1 MKLVRIFALMSVGV
15 AAGGIFLFQGCS
27 SSSTTDS
34 SSSSVGKPPAKPASG
49 TPTASTTEH
58 NFAIYNL
65 LLGDAPRGAGA
76 AQSTT
81 AWKKFGYNI
90 DGKVSTRNSTD
101 VCKVSNSGPKSV
113 HDNGDNGIDNSFG
126 ANILPIVLNTAGAEG
141 PATINKAITDGKF
154 TIMFDVTGL
163 DDTATQTNTGLTA
176 QVLAGGAFDADGG
189 TKPSFTMAD
198 NWPVRPELLNSPTDP
213 KSSKVK
219 FGDAYV
225 VNGTFVNADPGSA
238 NSDIT
243 IALSFSGVAL
253 SLTIHKAIVTFDH
266 TMPGLADNGT
276 IAGVIGTDELITG
289 LMAVAGRISTSLCTG
304 SAFDGIAGQIKQASD
319 IMADGTQDPNQT
331 CDGIS
336 IGLGFVAKQIG
347 NPSTVGSLGAPSPD
361 PCAAASD
368 AGMGGD

>member
-1 MKLVRIFALMSVGV
+1 MKLARIFALMSVGV

-34 SSSSVGKPPAKPASG
+34 SGSNVGKPPAKPASG

-65 LLGDAPRGAGA
+65 LLGDAPRGTGA

-141 PATINKAITDGKF
+141 PSKINQAITDGSF
-154 TIMFDVTGL
+154 TIMFDVLGL
-163 DDTATQTNTGLTA
+163 DDSPTQTNTGLTA
-176 QVLAGGAFDADGG
+176 QVLAGGAFDAVGK
-189 TKPSFTMAD
+189 TKPTFTMAD
-198 NWPVRPELLNSPTDP
+198 NWAVRPELLSNKTDP
-213 KSSKVK
+213 KSSMVK
-219 FGDAYV
+219 FSDAYV
-225 VNGTFVNADPGSA
+225 VNGTFVNADQGSA

-266 TMPGLADNGT
+266 TQAGLADNGT
-276 IAGVIGTDELITG
+276 IAGVIGTEELITG
-289 LMAVAGRISTSLCTG
+289 LKAVAGRISTSLCTG

-319 IMADGTQDPNQT
+319 IMQDGTQSADAT

-347 NPSTVGSLGAPSPD
+347 NPQKVGDLAAPSPD
-361 PCAAASD
+361 PCSAPAD
-368 AGMGGD
+368 AGAD

>member
-1 MKLVRIFALMSVGV
+1 MKLARVFGLMSVGV
-15 AAGGIFLFQGCS
+15 AAGGIFLFQACS
-27 SSSTTDS
+27 SSSSAT
-34 SSSSVGKPPAKPASG
+34 SSVGKPPGKPASG

-65 LLGDAPRGAGA
+65 LLGDAPRGTGA

-113 HDNGDNGIDNSFG
+113 HDNGENGIDNSFG
-126 ANILPIVLNTAGAEG
+126 ANILPIILNTAGAQG
-141 PATINKAITDGKF
+141 PATINQAITDGKF

-163 DDTATQTNTGLTA
+163 DDTPTQTNTGLTA
-176 QVLAGGAFDADGG
+176 QVLAGGAFDPDGG
-189 TKPSFTMAD
+189 TKPTYTMAD
-198 NWPVRPELLNSPTDP
+198 NWPVRPELLSNPTDP
-213 KSSKVK
+213 KSSMVK
-219 FGDAYV
+219 FTDAYV
-225 VNGTFVNADPGSA
+225 TNGTFVNADPGTG

-266 TMPGLADNGT
+266 TAAGLADNGT
-276 IAGVIGTDELITG
+276 IAGVIGTEELITG
-289 LMAVAGRISTSLCTG
+289 LKAVAGRISTSLCTG

-319 IMADGTQDPNQT
+319 IMHDGTQSADQT

-347 NPSTVGSLGAPSPD
+347 NPAKVGSLGTPTPD
-361 PCAAASD
+361 PCSAPVD
-368 AGMGGD
+368 AGATD

>member
-1 MKLVRIFALMSVGV
+1 MKFARIFGVMSVGV
-15 AAGGIFLFQGCS
+15 AAGGMFLFQACS
-27 SSSTTDS
+27 SSSSGGDATS
-34 SSSSVGKPPAKPASG
+34 NLGKPPVKPASAK
-49 TPTASTTEH
+49 PTAVMTEH
-58 NFAIYNL
+58 NFAISQL
-65 LLGDAPRGAGA
+65 LLGDAPRGVGA

-141 PATINKAITDGKF
+141 PSKINSAITDGKF
-154 TIMFDVTGL
+154 TIMFDVVGL
-163 DDTATQTNTGLTA
+163 DDTATQTNTGISA
-176 QVLAGGAFDADGG
+176 QVLAGGAFDAVGMA
-189 TKPSFTMAD
+189 KPTFTMAD
-198 NWPVRPELLNSPTDP
+198 SWPVRPELLAVATDP

-219 FGDAYV
+219 FSDAYV

-266 TMPGLADNGT
+266 TQAGLADNGT
-276 IAGVIGTDELITG
+276 IAGVIGTEELITG
-289 LMAVAGRISTSLCTG
+289 LKAVAGRISPSLCTG
-304 SAFDGIAGQIKQASD
+304 SAFEGIAGQIKQASD
-319 IMADGTQDPNQT
+319 IMADGTQSADKT

-347 NPSTVGSLGAPSPD
+347 NPSKVGSLAAPSPD
-361 PCAAASD
+361 PCTTPAD
-368 AGMGGD
+368 GGTD